1 MRVLKPPLTANTF
14 DATHSGCDHCCY
26 SVFADNRRPKI
37 RGQSGFNDQT
47 VQVKITSCLF
57 FPGKLLCFLHV
68 FRTRYSQCLAS
79 CTRLLGC
86 VRGVQLFL
94 SVPCIIHGV
103 GGFFFCG
110 LQASWYTRYSFICS
124 WFISSRNVS
133 ITLLKLFFPIIRY
146 YSHRRHN
153 PLLLDSVCSLFWVV
167 IE

>member
-1 MRVLKPPLTANTF
+1 MCVLKPPLTANAF

-26 SVFADNRRPKI
+26 SVFADIRRPKI
-37 RGQSGFNDQT
+37 RGRSGFNDQT
-47 VQVKITSCLF
+47 VQAKFTSCLSHTIF
-57 FPGKLLCFLHV
+57 SV
-68 FRTRYSQCLAS
+68 S
-79 CTRLLGC
+79 CVMYALLGC

-133 ITLLKLFFPIIRY
+133 IKLLKLFFPIIRY

-167 IE
+167 IK

>member
-1 MRVLKPPLTANTF
+1 MQLTGC
-14 DATHSGCDHCCY
+14 GCDHRCY

-47 VQVKITSCLF
+47 VEVKFTSRLF
-57 FPGKLLCFLHV
+57 FSREAALLSARLSHTIFSV
-68 FRTRYSQCLAS
+68 S
-79 CTRLLGC
+79 CVMYALLGC
-86 VRGVQLFL
+86 VRGAQLFL
-94 SVPCIIHGV
+94 SVPCIIHSV

-153 PLLLDSVCSLFWVV
+153 PLLLDSVCSLF
-167 IE
+167 